1 MACVK
6 LTNSCV
12 RNSSVL
18 SSACI
23 LRGMWLVSSSF
34 RLFFFFLV
42 LDVFNI
48 PLTQFIVVSGL
59 LTDHLS
65 HC

>member
-1 MACVK
+1 M
-6 LTNSCV
+6 
-12 RNSSVL
+12 L
-18 SSACI
+18 SSAYI

-34 RLFFFFLV
+34 SFSFSFFLV

-48 PLTQFIVVSGL
+48 PLTQFIAVSGL